1 MDILA
6 TVRSH
11 LVASLGDGVR
21 ISTQNP
27 FDASG
32 SLPLVTIARGGH
44 GPNAYGIDH
53 LTLTLRVTATTE
65 TEAYTL
71 ASQVIDSLWA
81 LHREHLNV
89 SHLEMAGF
97 GLLES
102 TPQRTTYQVTAAA
115 VTT

>member
-6 TVRSH
+6 TVRDH
-11 LVASLGDGVR
+11 LLNYFGDGVR
-21 ISTQNP
+21 VSTQNP

-44 GPNAYGIDH
+44 GPNQYGIDH
-53 LTLTLRVTATTE
+53 LTLTLRVTDV
-65 TEAYTL
+65 TEASAYQL
-71 ASQVIDSLWA
+71 ASDVIEAMWVLQRDS
-81 LHREHLNV
+81 LNV
-89 SHLEMAGF
+89 SHLESAGF

-102 TPQRTTYQVTAAA
+102 SPQRTTYQVVMSA